1 MNREQIE
8 YAEGVAELFALPGP
22 EFVAAVQQRIRDG
35 FSYEQSVADI
45 AAYRHLMPSAW
56 AREET
61 KKIQDRLNRDAG
73 RPLPRL

>member
-1 MNREQIE
+1 MTPEQIK
-8 YAEGVAELFALPGP
+8 YAEGVAALFALPGP
-22 EFVAAVQQRIRDG
+22 EFVAAVQQRIHDG
-35 FSYEQSVADI
+35 FSYEQSVLDI

-61 KKIQDRLNRDAG
+61 RKIQDRLNRDAG

>member
-1 MNREQIE
+1 MTPEQIE
-8 YAEGVAELFALPGP
+8 YAEGVAALFALPGP

-35 FSYEQSVADI
+35 FSYEQSVHDI
-45 AAYRHLMPSAW
+45 ASYPHLRPGAW

-61 KKIQDRLNRDAG
+61 KKIQDRLNRGAG

>member
-1 MNREQIE
+1 MTPEQIE
-8 YAEGVAELFALPGP
+8 YAEGVAALFALPGP

-35 FSYEQSVADI
+35 FSYEQSVLDI
-45 AAYRHLMPSAW
+45 AIYPHLRSGEW

-61 KKIQDRLNRDAG
+61 RKIQVRLNRDAG